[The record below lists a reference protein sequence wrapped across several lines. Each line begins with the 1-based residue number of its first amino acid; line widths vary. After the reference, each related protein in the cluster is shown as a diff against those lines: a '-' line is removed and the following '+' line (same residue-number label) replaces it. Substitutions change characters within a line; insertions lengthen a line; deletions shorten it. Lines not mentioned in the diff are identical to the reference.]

1 MTTKQKPFT
10 RSRLLMKASA
20 AATGL
25 DSVTIPGV
33 NTTDGRGVV
42 PLALLLAPLK
52 VLVPAWEPAPRA
64 AQGGDPG
71 DPVHTLQLRWVSD
84 DGDRLLAE
92 KTVLAPP
99 PAIPN
104 FDEHEIEIPL
114 IHLRSRS
121 RVAQLYYTVLTGDT
135 GLTYNTSRVTITI
148 DLEAPTLI
156 APTDKAQFVVP
167 PVPAIDAQYL
177 TAHQPT
183 AFYIPV
189 YSVRAPNDRVEFFLS
204 NTPKPAL
211 KPADGGSLVNFSTTP
226 WTATLNSD
234 AFRDLNSGP
243 AYVFYRVYDETG
255 NYSNMSAGLPF
266 VLGLGLPA
274 PSIRPPI
281 YNDQLI
287 KRDDARVNEGGGVFV
302 GIDAYPGWSAAAQ
315 HEVIVYWDDRPTTR
329 RVVTQLPFD
338 VDIPWTVLRGPA
350 AVLQAQTVQVRYEIY
365 GLNPTPTSSLSL
377 PVNVNLTIAGQDH
390 PNAPALLNP
399 TLAPVE
405 IVGRTV
411 TNTLGDSDR
420 GYPVRVRVRLFDTP
434 KVGES
439 LNLFWNGVG
448 PVSTYSVKAGD
459 IAGTWVFFPDVPWSV
474 VAGTSVTPYS
484 VHYTT
489 NNGFNEQRSPIT
501 SVNTQFIPLPA
512 PVIQHTLTN
521 GYLNCS
527 SKTDLVNG
535 VPWSM
540 LENGVRW
547 KIAPNSNIR
556 EGDTLKCTWQGFNEN
571 NWSTVNTN
579 VVVSRS
585 LRWEQA
591 NTVAGAIIVFDSFDT
606 VLLPLRKFC
615 SATAT
620 YQVLRDNAVVSESLP
635 GRVRVDLTYG
645 TGRYCSPNGIVSG

>member
-1 MTTKQKPFT
+1 M
-10 RSRLLMKASA
+10 LL
-20 AATGL
+20 T
-25 DSVTIPGV
+25 
-33 NTTDGRGVV
+33 
-42 PLALLLAPLK
+42 PLK
-52 VLVPAWEPAPRA
+52 VLVPAWGPDPRP

-71 DPVHTLQLRWVSD
+71 DPVHILQLRWSSD
-84 DGDRLLAE
+84 DGDRLLVE
-92 KTVLAPP
+92 KKVLAPP
-99 PAIPN
+99 PAIPD
-104 FDEHEIEIPL
+104 FHVIEIPL

-121 RVAQLYYTVLTGDT
+121 RVVQLYYTVLSGET
-135 GLTYNTSRVTITI
+135 GLTHNTSRVTITI

-167 PVPAIDAQYL
+167 PMPAIDAQYL
-177 TAHQPT
+177 TNHQPT

-189 YSVRAPNDRVEFFLS
+189 YNVRAPNDRVEFFLS
-204 NTPKPAL
+204 NTPEPPL

-226 WTATLNSD
+226 WTASLNSD
-234 AFRDLNSGP
+234 AFRGLNAGP
-243 AYVFYRVYDETG
+243 AFVSYRVYDETG

-302 GIDAYPGWSAAAQ
+302 RIDGYPGGSVAAR

-329 RVVTQLPFD
+329 RVVSQLPFD

-365 GLNPTPTSSLSL
+365 GLNPTPTPSLSL

-405 IVGRTV
+405 IVGRTA
-411 TNTLGDSDR
+411 TDTLGDTDR

-439 LNLFWNGVG
+439 LNLFWDGVG
-448 PVSTYSVKAGD
+448 PVSTYLVQAGD
-459 IAGTWVFFPDVPWSV
+459 TAGSRVYFPDVPWSV
-474 VAGTSVTPYS
+474 VNSTSVTSYS

-489 NNGFNEQRSPIT
+489 TNGFNEQRSPT
-501 SVNTQFIPLPA
+501 TNVSTRFIPLPA
-512 PVIQHTLTN
+512 PVIQHTLYN
-521 GYLNCS
+521 GYLNCN

-540 LENGVRW
+540 LGNGVRW
-547 KIAPNSNIR
+547 KIPANSNIR
-556 EGDTLKCTWQGFNEN
+556 EGDTVKCTWQGFNEN

-591 NTVAGAIIVFDSFDT
+591 NTVAGAVIVFDSFDK
-606 VLLPLRKFC
+606 VLLPLRRLC

-620 YQVLRDNAVVSESLP
+620 YQVWRDDELVTESLP
-635 GRVRVDLTYG
+635 GKVRVDLTYG
-645 TGRYCSPNGIVSG
+645 SSLYCSPNGLVSG